1 MNNKLLATALAVFGA
16 IGGTSASAAV
26 VYDWSGTCSS
36 LCTGTASAVLTLADS
51 YTPGT
56 ALASADFVS
65 LTFSSSAGTYTVPG
79 SDTFTSFWAGSQ
91 LPTATGS
98 TYNFV
103 DFLGGGTY
111 FTTDISGTWDYWS
124 QGSRVSSG
132 TDSNWTL
139 SAVPLPASLPLLAFG
154 FGGLGFMSRRKRKT
168 A

>member
-26 VYDWSGTCSS
+26 IYDWSGTCSS

-56 ALASADFVS
+56 TLANTDFIS
-65 LTFSSSAGTYTVPG
+65 LSFSSSAGSYAVPG
-79 SDTFTSFWAGSQ
+79 NDVFDTISGNPLPVTTGATSTFIDFTGR
-91 LPTATGS
+91 
-98 TYNFV
+98 
-103 DFLGGGTY
+103 GTY
-111 FTTDISGTWDYWS
+111 FSTSSSGTWSYFS

-154 FGGLGFMSRRKRKT
+154 FGGLGFMARRKRKT